1 MNRQEFQSWLKHQS
15 YTLIM
20 GILNMTPDSFSD
32 GGQFKS
38 HDKAIDHALKM
49 VEEGANIID
58 IGGESTRPGAEAVQL
73 EEELSRTIPIIE
85 AIRLKSDCLISIDTY
100 KSKVAKAALVSGAD
114 MVNDISGLTF
124 DHNMASLVAK
134 RNVPVIIMH
143 IKGKPRDMQ
152 KNPNYD
158 NLIKEIKA
166 FFEVQIAIAKRAR
179 IDSGNIILD
188 PGIGFGK
195 RLEDN
200 FEIIRELGQ
209 ISTMGYPVL
218 LGPSRKSFIGFTLDL
233 PIEERIEGTLASIT
247 AGVINGARIVRVHD
261 IRATR
266 RTLTITE
273 KIMGIN

>member
-38 HDKAIDHALKM
+38 HNKAIDHALKM

-100 KSKVAKAALVSGAD
+100 KSKVATAALAAGAD

-124 DHNMASLVAK
+124 DHNMASLVAE

-143 IKGKPRDMQ
+143 IKGKPRVMQ

-166 FFEVQIAIAKRAR
+166 FFEVQISIAKKAG

>member
-15 YTLIM
+15 HTLIM

-38 HDKAIDHALKM
+38 HNKAIDHALKM

-100 KSKVAKAALVSGAD
+100 KSKVAMAALAAGAD

-124 DHNMASLVAK
+124 DHNMASLVAE

-158 NLIKEIKA
+158 NLIKEIKV
-166 FFEVQIAIAKRAR
+166 FFELQIAIAKRAG

-218 LGPSRKSFIGFTLDL
+218 LGPSRKSFIGLTLDL
-233 PIEERIEGTLASIT
+233 PIEERMEGTLASIT

>member
-15 YTLIM
+15 HTLIM

-32 GGQFKS
+32 GEQFKS

-58 IGGESTRPGAEAVQL
+58 IGGESTRPGAESVQL

-100 KSKVAKAALVSGAD
+100 KSKVAKAALDAGAD

-143 IKGKPRDMQ
+143 IKGKPGDMQ

-166 FFEVQIAIAKRAR
+166 FFEVQIAIAKKAG

>member
-15 YTLIM
+15 HTLIM

-100 KSKVAKAALVSGAD
+100 KSKVVTAALAAGAD

-143 IKGKPRDMQ
+143 IKGKPGDMQ

-166 FFEVQIAIAKRAR
+166 FFEVQIAIAKKAG

-233 PIEERIEGTLASIT
+233 PVEERIEGTLASIT

>member
-15 YTLIM
+15 HTLIM

-100 KSKVAKAALVSGAD
+100 KSKVVTAALAAGAD

-124 DHNMASLVAK
+124 DHNMASLVAE

-143 IKGKPRDMQ
+143 IKGKPGDMQ

-166 FFEVQIAIAKRAR
+166 FFEVQIAIAKRAG

>member
-1 MNRQEFQSWLKHQS
+1 
-15 YTLIM
+15 M

-32 GGQFKS
+32 GEQFKS

-58 IGGESTRPGAEAVQL
+58 IGGESTRPGAESVQL

-100 KSKVAKAALVSGAD
+100 KSKVAMAALDAGAD

-143 IKGKPRDMQ
+143 IKGKPGDMQ

-233 PIEERIEGTLASIT
+233 PVEERIEGTLASIT

>member
-1 MNRQEFQSWLKHQS
+1 MNRQEFQSWLKHQPH
-15 YTLIM
+15 TLIM
-20 GILNMTPDSFSD
+20 GILNVTPDSFSD
-32 GGQFKS
+32 GGKFKS
-38 HDKAIDHALKM
+38 HDQAIGHAVKM
-49 VEEGANIID
+49 IKEGANIID
-58 IGGESTRPGAEAVQL
+58 IGGESTRPGAKAVQL
-73 EEELSRTIPIIE
+73 EEELMRIIPIIE
-85 AIRLKSDCLISIDTY
+85 DIRLKSDCLISIDTY
-100 KSKVAKAALVSGAD
+100 KSKVAEAALDAGAD

-124 DHNMASLVAK
+124 DHNMASLVAE

-143 IKGKPRDMQ
+143 IKGRPRDMQ

-158 NLIKEIKA
+158 NLIKEIKV
-166 FFEVQIAIAKRAR
+166 FFELQIAIAKRAG

-218 LGPSRKSFIGFTLDL
+218 LGPSRKSFIGLTLDL
-233 PIEERIEGTLASIT
+233 PIEERMEGTLASIT

>member
-1 MNRQEFQSWLKHQS
+1 MNRQEFQSWLKHQPH
-15 YTLIM
+15 TLIM

-85 AIRLKSDCLISIDTY
+85 AVRLKSDCLISIDTY
-100 KSKVAKAALVSGAD
+100 KSKVAKAALVAGAD

-143 IKGKPRDMQ
+143 IKGKPGDMQ

-166 FFEVQIAIAKRAR
+166 FFEVQIAIAKKAG
-179 IDSGNIILD
+179 IDSGSIILD

-218 LGPSRKSFIGFTLDL
+218 LGPSRKSFIGFALDL
-233 PIEERIEGTLASIT
+233 PIEERMEGTLASIT
-247 AGVINGARIVRVHD
+247 AGVINGAKIVRVHD

>member
-15 YTLIM
+15 HTLIM

-73 EEELSRTIPIIE
+73 EEELSRTITIIE

-143 IKGKPRDMQ
+143 IKGKPGDMQ

-166 FFEVQIAIAKRAR
+166 FFEVQIAIAKKAG

>member
-15 YTLIM
+15 HTLIM

-58 IGGESTRPGAEAVQL
+58 IGGESTRPGAESVQL

-100 KSKVAKAALVSGAD
+100 KSKVAKAALAAGAD

-124 DHNMASLVAK
+124 DHNMASLVAE

-143 IKGKPRDMQ
+143 IKGKPGDMQ

-166 FFEVQIAIAKRAR
+166 FFEVQIAIAKKAG

>member
-1 MNRQEFQSWLKHQS
+1 
-15 YTLIM
+15 
-20 GILNMTPDSFSD
+20 
-32 GGQFKS
+32 
-38 HDKAIDHALKM
+38 
-49 VEEGANIID
+49 
-58 IGGESTRPGAEAVQL
+58 
-73 EEELSRTIPIIE
+73 
-85 AIRLKSDCLISIDTY
+85 
-100 KSKVAKAALVSGAD
+100 
-114 MVNDISGLTF
+114 
-124 DHNMASLVAK
+124 
-134 RNVPVIIMH
+134 MH
-143 IKGKPRDMQ
+143 IKGKPGDMQ

-166 FFEVQIAIAKRAR
+166 FFEVQIAIAKRAG

-195 RLEDN
+195 LLEDN

-218 LGPSRKSFIGFTLDL
+218 LGPSRKSFIGFALDL
-233 PIEERIEGTLASIT
+233 PIEERMEGTLASIT
-247 AGVINGARIVRVHD
+247 AGVINGAKIVRVHD

>member
-38 HDKAIDHALKM
+38 HNKAIDHALKM

-85 AIRLKSDCLISIDTY
+85 AVRLKSDCLISIDTY
-100 KSKVAKAALVSGAD
+100 KSKVAKAALAAGAD

-124 DHNMASLVAK
+124 DHNMASLVAE

-143 IKGKPRDMQ
+143 IKGKPGDMQ

-166 FFEVQIAIAKRAR
+166 FFEVQIAIAKKAG

>member
-1 MNRQEFQSWLKHQS
+1 
-15 YTLIM
+15 M

-32 GGQFKS
+32 GGQFKY
-38 HDKAIDHALKM
+38 HDQAIDYALEM
-49 VEEGANIID
+49 VKEGANIID
-58 IGGESTRPGAEAVQL
+58 IGGESTRPGAKAVQL
-73 EEELSRTIPIIE
+73 EEELMRTIPIIE

-100 KSKVAKAALVSGAD
+100 KSKVVTAALAAGAD

-124 DHNMASLVAK
+124 DHNMAALAAE

-143 IKGKPRDMQ
+143 IKGKPGDMQ

-166 FFEVQIAIAKRAR
+166 FFEVQIAIAKRAG

-195 RLEDN
+195 LLEDN

-218 LGPSRKSFIGFTLDL
+218 LGPSRKSFIGFALDL
-233 PIEERIEGTLASIT
+233 PIEERMEGTLASIT
-247 AGVINGARIVRVHD
+247 AGVINGAKIVRVHD

>member
-15 YTLIM
+15 HTLIM

-85 AIRLKSDCLISIDTY
+85 AVRLKSDCLISIDTY
-100 KSKVAKAALVSGAD
+100 KSKVAKAALDAGAD

-124 DHNMASLVAK
+124 DHNMASLVAE

-143 IKGKPRDMQ
+143 IKGKPGDMQ

-166 FFEVQIAIAKRAR
+166 FFEVQIAIAKKAG

-218 LGPSRKSFIGFTLDL
+218 LGPSRKSFIGITLDL

>member
-38 HDKAIDHALKM
+38 HNKAIDHALKM

-100 KSKVAKAALVSGAD
+100 KSKVAMAALPAGAD

-124 DHNMASLVAK
+124 DHNMASLIAE
-134 RNVPVIIMH
+134 RNAPVIIMH
-143 IKGKPRDMQ
+143 IKGKPGDMQ

>member
-15 YTLIM
+15 HTLIM

-32 GGQFKS
+32 GEQFKS

-58 IGGESTRPGAEAVQL
+58 IGGESTRPGAESVQL

-85 AIRLKSDCLISIDTY
+85 AVRLKSDCLISIDTY

-143 IKGKPRDMQ
+143 IKGKPGDMQ

>member
-1 MNRQEFQSWLKHQS
+1 MNRQEFQSWLKHQPH
-15 YTLIM
+15 TLIM

-32 GGQFKS
+32 GGQFKY
-38 HDKAIDHALKM
+38 HDQAIDYALEM
-49 VEEGANIID
+49 VKEGANIID
-58 IGGESTRPGAEAVQL
+58 IGGESTRPGAKAIQL
-73 EEELSRTIPIIE
+73 EEELMRTIPIIE

-100 KSKVAKAALVSGAD
+100 KSKVAKAALDAGAD

-124 DHNMASLVAK
+124 DHNMAALAAE

-143 IKGKPRDMQ
+143 IKGKPGDMQ

-166 FFEVQIAIAKRAR
+166 FFEVQIAIAKRAG

-195 RLEDN
+195 LLEDN

-218 LGPSRKSFIGFTLDL
+218 LGPSRKSFIGFALDL
-233 PIEERIEGTLASIT
+233 PIEERMEGTLASIT
-247 AGVINGARIVRVHD
+247 AGVINGAKIVRVHD

>member
-15 YTLIM
+15 HTLIM

-100 KSKVAKAALVSGAD
+100 KSKVAKAALDAGAD

-124 DHNMASLVAK
+124 DHNMASLVAE

-143 IKGKPRDMQ
+143 IKGKPGDMQ

-158 NLIKEIKA
+158 NLIKEIKV
-166 FFEVQIAIAKRAR
+166 FFEVQIAIAKKAG

>member
-85 AIRLKSDCLISIDTY
+85 AVRLKSDCLISIDTY
-100 KSKVAKAALVSGAD
+100 KSKVAKAALAAGAD

-143 IKGKPRDMQ
+143 IKGKPGDMQ

-166 FFEVQIAIAKRAR
+166 FFEVQIAIAKKAG

>member
-38 HDKAIDHALKM
+38 HNKAIDHALKM

-85 AIRLKSDCLISIDTY
+85 AVRLKSDCLISIDTY
-100 KSKVAKAALVSGAD
+100 KSKVAKAALDAGAD

-143 IKGKPRDMQ
+143 IKGKPGDMQ

-166 FFEVQIAIAKRAR
+166 FFEVQIAIAKKAG

>member
-100 KSKVAKAALVSGAD
+100 KSKVAKAALDAGAD

-143 IKGKPRDMQ
+143 IKGKPGDMQ

-166 FFEVQIAIAKRAR
+166 FFEVQIAIAKKAG

-233 PIEERIEGTLASIT
+233 PVEERIEGTLASIT

>member
-1 MNRQEFQSWLKHQS
+1 MNRQEFQSWLKHQPH
-15 YTLIM
+15 TLIM
-20 GILNMTPDSFSD
+20 GILNVTPDSFSD
-32 GGQFKS
+32 GGKFKS
-38 HDKAIDHALKM
+38 HDQAIGHAVKM
-49 VEEGANIID
+49 IKEGANIID
-58 IGGESTRPGAEAVQL
+58 IGGESTRPGAKAVQL
-73 EEELSRTIPIIE
+73 EEELMRIIPIIE

-100 KSKVAKAALVSGAD
+100 KSKVAEAALDAGAD

-124 DHNMASLVAK
+124 DHNMASLVAE

-158 NLIKEIKA
+158 NLIKEIKV
-166 FFEVQIAIAKRAR
+166 FFELQIAIAKRAG

>member
-1 MNRQEFQSWLKHQS
+1 
-15 YTLIM
+15 M

-32 GGQFKS
+32 GGQFKY
-38 HDKAIDHALKM
+38 HDQAIDYALEM
-49 VEEGANIID
+49 VKEGANIID
-58 IGGESTRPGAEAVQL
+58 IGGESTRPGAKAVQL
-73 EEELSRTIPIIE
+73 EEELMRTIPIIE

-100 KSKVAKAALVSGAD
+100 KSKVAKAALDAGAD

-124 DHNMASLVAK
+124 DHNMAALAAE

-143 IKGKPRDMQ
+143 IKGKPGDMQ

-166 FFEVQIAIAKRAR
+166 FFEVQIAIAKRAG

-195 RLEDN
+195 LLEDN

-218 LGPSRKSFIGFTLDL
+218 LGPSRKSFIGFALDL
-233 PIEERIEGTLASIT
+233 PIEERMEGTLASIT
-247 AGVINGARIVRVHD
+247 AGVINGAKIVRVHD

>member
-100 KSKVAKAALVSGAD
+100 KSKVAKAALDAGAD

-143 IKGKPRDMQ
+143 IKGKPGDMQ

-166 FFEVQIAIAKRAR
+166 FFEVQIAIAKKAG

>member
-15 YTLIM
+15 YALIM

-38 HDKAIDHALKM
+38 HNKAIDHALKM

-100 KSKVAKAALVSGAD
+100 KSKVATAALAAGAD

-124 DHNMASLVAK
+124 DHNMASLVAE

-143 IKGKPRDMQ
+143 IKGKPGDMQ

-166 FFEVQIAIAKRAR
+166 FFEVQIAIAKKAG

>member
-1 MNRQEFQSWLKHQS
+1 MNRQEFQSWLKHQPH
-15 YTLIM
+15 TLIM
-20 GILNMTPDSFSD
+20 GILNVTPDSFSD
-32 GGQFKS
+32 GGKFKS
-38 HDKAIDHALKM
+38 HDQAIGHAVKM
-49 VEEGANIID
+49 IKEGANIID
-58 IGGESTRPGAEAVQL
+58 IGGESTRPGAKAVQL
-73 EEELSRTIPIIE
+73 EEELMRIIPIIE

-100 KSKVAKAALVSGAD
+100 KSKVAEAALDAGAD

-124 DHNMASLVAK
+124 DHNMASLVAE

-143 IKGKPRDMQ
+143 IKGKPGDMQ

-166 FFEVQIAIAKRAR
+166 FFEVQIAIAKKAG

>member
-85 AIRLKSDCLISIDTY
+85 AVRLKSDCLISIDTY
-100 KSKVAKAALVSGAD
+100 KSKVAKAALAAGAD

-124 DHNMASLVAK
+124 DHNMASLVAE

-143 IKGKPRDMQ
+143 IKGKPGDMQ

-166 FFEVQIAIAKRAR
+166 FFEVQIAIAKKAG
-179 IDSGNIILD
+179 IDRGNIILD

>member
-1 MNRQEFQSWLKHQS
+1 MNRQEFQSWFKHQS
-15 YTLIM
+15 HTLIM

-58 IGGESTRPGAEAVQL
+58 IGGESTRPGAKAVQL
-73 EEELSRTIPIIE
+73 EEELSRTVPIIE

-100 KSKVAKAALVSGAD
+100 KSKVAKAALDAGAD

-124 DHNMASLVAK
+124 DHNMASLVAE

-143 IKGKPRDMQ
+143 IKGKPGDMQ

-158 NLIKEIKA
+158 NLIKEVKA
-166 FFEVQIAIAKRAR
+166 FFEVQIAIAKRAG

>member
-15 YTLIM
+15 HTLIM

-58 IGGESTRPGAEAVQL
+58 IGGESTRPGAESVQL

-100 KSKVAKAALVSGAD
+100 KSKVAKAALDAGAD

-124 DHNMASLVAK
+124 DHNMASLVAE

-143 IKGKPRDMQ
+143 IKGKPGDMQ

-166 FFEVQIAIAKRAR
+166 FFEVQIAIAKKAG

>member
-38 HDKAIDHALKM
+38 HNKAIDRALKM

-73 EEELSRTIPIIE
+73 EEELIRTIPIIE

-100 KSKVAKAALVSGAD
+100 KSKVATAALAAGAD

-124 DHNMASLVAK
+124 DHNMASLIAE
-134 RNVPVIIMH
+134 RNAPVIIMH
-143 IKGKPRDMQ
+143 IKGKPGDMQ

-166 FFEVQIAIAKRAR
+166 FFEVQIAIAKKAG

>member
-85 AIRLKSDCLISIDTY
+85 AVRLKSDCLISIDTY
-100 KSKVAKAALVSGAD
+100 KSKVAKAALDAGAD

-124 DHNMASLVAK
+124 DHNMASLVAE

-143 IKGKPRDMQ
+143 IKGKPGDMQ

-166 FFEVQIAIAKRAR
+166 FFEVQIAIAKKAG

>member
-1 MNRQEFQSWLKHQS
+1 MNRQEFQSWIKHQS

-38 HDKAIDHALKM
+38 HNKAIDHALKM

-100 KSKVAKAALVSGAD
+100 KSKVAMAALAAGAD

-124 DHNMASLVAK
+124 DHNMASLVAE

-143 IKGKPRDMQ
+143 IKGKPGDMQ

-158 NLIKEIKA
+158 NLIKEIKV
-166 FFEVQIAIAKRAR
+166 FFELQIAIAKRAG

>member
-1 MNRQEFQSWLKHQS
+1 MNRQEFQSWLKHQPH
-15 YTLIM
+15 TLIM
-20 GILNMTPDSFSD
+20 GILNVTPDSFSD
-32 GGQFKS
+32 GGKFKS
-38 HDKAIDHALKM
+38 HDQAIGHAVKM
-49 VEEGANIID
+49 IKEGANIID
-58 IGGESTRPGAEAVQL
+58 IGGESTRPGAKAVQL
-73 EEELSRTIPIIE
+73 EEELMRIIPIIE

-100 KSKVAKAALVSGAD
+100 KSKVAEAALDAGAD

-124 DHNMASLVAK
+124 DHNMASLVAE

-158 NLIKEIKA
+158 NLIKEIKV
-166 FFEVQIAIAKRAR
+166 FFELQIAIAKRAG

-218 LGPSRKSFIGFTLDL
+218 LGPSRKSFIGLTLDL
-233 PIEERIEGTLASIT
+233 PIEERMEGTLASIT

>member
-1 MNRQEFQSWLKHQS
+1 MNRQEFQSWLKHQPH
-15 YTLIM
+15 TLIM
-20 GILNMTPDSFSD
+20 GILNVTPDSFSD
-32 GGQFKS
+32 GGKFKS
-38 HDKAIDHALKM
+38 HDQAIGHAVKM
-49 VEEGANIID
+49 IKEGANIID
-58 IGGESTRPGAEAVQL
+58 IGGESTRPGAKAVQL
-73 EEELSRTIPIIE
+73 EEELMRIIPIIE

-100 KSKVAKAALVSGAD
+100 KSKVAEAALDAGAD

-124 DHNMASLVAK
+124 DHNMASLVAE

-143 IKGKPRDMQ
+143 IKGKPGDMQ

-166 FFEVQIAIAKRAR
+166 FFEVQIAIAKKAG

-218 LGPSRKSFIGFTLDL
+218 LGPSRKSFIGLTLDL
-233 PIEERIEGTLASIT
+233 PIEERMEGTLASIT

>member
-85 AIRLKSDCLISIDTY
+85 AVRLKSDCLISIDTY

-124 DHNMASLVAK
+124 DHNMASLVAE

-143 IKGKPRDMQ
+143 IKGKPGDMQ

-166 FFEVQIAIAKRAR
+166 FFEVQIAIAKKAG

-233 PIEERIEGTLASIT
+233 PVEERIEGTLASIT